1 MAKILIID
9 DSAVARK
16 ALRNIFE
23 KMECRIFEAACAIEG
38 IRMFHNL
45 KPDLI
50 TMDIYMPDLSGI
62 EAVQRIMLMDPSS
75 KIIMVSGTGKEDMV
89 VNAIK
94 SGAKGYI
101 VKPFDETKVA
111 SVILKVLNS

>member
-1 MAKILIID
+1 
-9 DSAVARK
+9 
-16 ALRNIFE
+16 
-23 KMECRIFEAACAIEG
+23 
-38 IRMFHNL
+38 
-45 KPDLI
+45 
-50 TMDIYMPDLSGI
+50 
-62 EAVQRIMLMDPSS
+62 MDPSS

-111 SVILKVLNS
+111 AVVLKVLNS